1 MTQKELLTLVTIQVQ
16 LTKLQKQIVNSS
28 LHPREYEQMDAT
40 LSPIIRKLLDIIES
54 NKNKQYDYKK
64 TSE

>member
-16 LTKLQKQIVNSS
+16 LTKLQKQISNSS
-28 LHPREYEQMDAT
+28 LHPREYQLIDAT
-40 LSPIIRKLLDIIES
+40 LSPVLHKLLDIIES

-64 TSE
+64 TGE